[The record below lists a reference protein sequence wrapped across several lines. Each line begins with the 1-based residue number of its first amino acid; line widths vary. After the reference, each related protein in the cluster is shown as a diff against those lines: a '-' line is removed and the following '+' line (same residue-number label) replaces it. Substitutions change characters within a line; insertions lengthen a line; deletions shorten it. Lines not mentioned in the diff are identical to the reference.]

1 MVLGK
6 RPWASNPLEGLRVK
20 PTTWTLGGDDIHLG
34 AEALTRLMEAGV
46 P

>member
-6 RPWASNPLEGLRVK
+6 RPWASNPLEGMRVK
-20 PTTWTLGGDDIHLG
+20 PTTWTLGDDIHLG
-34 AEALTRLMEAGV
+34 AEALTWWMEAGV